1 MICVLLYNKI
11 ITKNFWLL
19 KAVEYY
25 RLKCVEFKLTCFSSH
40 GNCHIAAYDS
50 ERNLRNNF
58 RDNGID
64 FSGHNR

>member
-25 RLKCVEFKLTCFSSH
+25 MINLNYLIIKL
-40 GNCHIAAYDS
+40 I
-50 ERNLRNNF
+50 L
-58 RDNGID
+58 IK
-64 FSGHNR
+64 